1 MNYLEEEINQALI
14 TLKIDYRELE
24 TAELTAL
31 IKTLTK
37 TFFKSESNVLDPV
50 ELNEKNV
57 EHNPNFW
64 KEINQRIHKKDLTLL
79 VFDSTYTAWEIKS
92 SENLVSILGETT
104 GFPFWVTD
112 SELTFLVHMDDHDC
126 VIWA

>member
-14 TLKIDYRELE
+14 TLKIDYRGLE

-57 EHNPNFW
+57 EHNPDFW

-79 VFDSTYTAWEIKS
+79 VFDSTYTAWEIKG

-112 SELTFLVHMDDHDC
+112 SEHTFLVHMDDHDC